1 VTEEAP
7 QRPRRRTPGVEPPQ
21 NSEEAD
27 GWLVTY
33 LDVITLVLVF
43 FVVLLTFA
51 DFTESELDAE
61 DPTPDSPAEVVESV
75 PEPDPEPEPEP
86 EPPDALAEALR
97 LYDPVTGV
105 EVVSREQSITL
116 NIGEQMLFESGEARL
131 MEEGQSVLAD
141 IAVTLGE
148 FDHPISV
155 EGHTDNMPIATL
167 TFPSNW
173 ELSAARAASV
183 LRHLASEGVSR
194 DRMRAVG
201 YADTRPVADNATGE
215 GRARNRRVELVIHLD
230 GEPERS

>member
-1 VTEEAP
+1 MTEEVS
-7 QRPRRRTPGVEPPQ
+7 QRPRRQAPNVEPPQ

-51 DFTESELDAE
+51 DFTESEVDAE
-61 DPTPDSPAEVVESV
+61 DPTPESPAEAVEPV
-75 PEPDPEPEPEP
+75 PEPDPEPA
-86 EPPDALAEALR
+86 PDAPDELAEALR

-105 EVVSREQSITL
+105 EVVSRDDRITL

-131 MEEGQSVLAD
+131 MEEGESVLAD
-141 IAVTLGE
+141 IAVTLE
-148 FDHPISV
+148 QFDHPVSV
-155 EGHTDNMPIATL
+155 EGHTDNLPIATL
-167 TFPSNW
+167 AFPSNW

-194 DRMRAVG
+194 ERMRAVG
-201 YADTRPVADNATGE
+201 YADTQPVADNATE
-215 GRARNRRVELVIHLD
+215 QGRARNRRVELVIHLD
-230 GEPERS
+230 EGPERPH

>member
-1 VTEEAP
+1 MTEEAP
-7 QRPRRRTPGVEPPQ
+7 QRPRRQAPNVEAPQ

-51 DFTESELDAE
+51 DFTESEVDAE
-61 DPTPDSPAEVVESV
+61 DPTPESPAEAVEPV
-75 PEPDPEPEPEP
+75 PEPDSEPA
-86 EPPDALAEALR
+86 PDAPDELAEALR

-105 EVVSREQSITL
+105 EVISREDRITL

-131 MEEGQSVLAD
+131 MDEGESVLAD
-141 IAVTLGE
+141 IAVTLE
-148 FDHPISV
+148 QFDHPVSV
-155 EGHTDNMPIATL
+155 EGHTDNLPIATL
-167 TFPSNW
+167 AFPSNW

-183 LRHLASEGVSR
+183 LRYLAGEGVSR
-194 DRMRAVG
+194 ERMRAVG
-201 YADTRPVADNATGE
+201 YADTQPVADNATEE

-230 GEPERS
+230 GEPERPR